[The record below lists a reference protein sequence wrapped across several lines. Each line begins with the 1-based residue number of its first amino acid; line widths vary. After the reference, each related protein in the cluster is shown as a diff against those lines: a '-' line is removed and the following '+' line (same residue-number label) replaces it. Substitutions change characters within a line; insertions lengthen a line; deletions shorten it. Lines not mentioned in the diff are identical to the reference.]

1 MKVSSFITNKVVK
14 NASWIIVGKM
24 FQMALAFIVGILT
37 ARYLGPSNYGLINY
51 AAAYITFFASFC
63 TLGINSI
70 IIKNFVDYP
79 EEKGEALGTAI
90 VLRSISSIISSAMII
105 GIVYF
110 VDTDEHLTIIVV
122 ALSTIALLFQSFE
135 VINYWFQE
143 KLQSKYTTYAT
154 VTAYTIVSAYK
165 IILLI
170 KGMDVTWFAVATAID
185 YIVVAAILIALYK
198 KKGGEKFS
206 FSVRKVKQLL
216 GKSKSFILAGMM
228 VSIYNCTDRLML
240 KQMLDVE
247 SVGYYA
253 LAVSISTIWCFVLS
267 AIIDSM
273 YPGIM
278 NLYKCNKADYIK
290 KNRQLY
296 SIVFYLS
303 ISVSLIITL
312 FAEFIINV
320 LYGVEYIAAA
330 NPLRIVIWYTAF
342 SYLGVARNAWIVCEN
357 KQKYLKYI
365 YISAAFINVLLNYIF
380 IPVWGASGAA
390 IASLITQ
397 AATVLIVPYFIKDL
411 KENTILIFEAIRLK
425 NIR

>member
-1 MKVSSFITNKVVK
+1 MRISGFVANKVVK

-24 FQMALAFIVGILT
+24 FQMGLAFIVGILT

-90 VLRSISSIISSAMII
+90 GLRTMSSIVSSAMII

-110 VDTDEHLTIIVV
+110 VDTDEPLTIIVV

-154 VTAYTIVSAYK
+154 VVAYTIVSAYK

-170 KGMDVTWFAVATAID
+170 IGKDVKWFAVATAID
-185 YIVVAAILIALYK
+185 YIVVAVILIVLYK
-198 KKGGEKFS
+198 KKGGEKLS
-206 FSVRKVKQLL
+206 FSIRKARQLL
-216 GKSKSFILAGMM
+216 EKSKSFILAGMM

-278 NLYKCNKADYIK
+278 NLHRDNRYDYIK
-290 KNRQLY
+290 RNRQLY
-296 SIVFYLS
+296 AIVFYLS
-303 ISVSLIITL
+303 ISVSLIISL
-312 FAEFIINV
+312 FAEFIIKV
-320 LYGVEYIAAA
+320 LYGVEYIEAA
-330 NPLRIVIWYTAF
+330 NPLRIIVWYTAF
-342 SYLGVARNAWIVCEN
+342 SYLGIARNAWIVCEN

-365 YISAAFINVLLNYIF
+365 YISAAFINVLLNFIF

-390 IASLITQ
+390 LASLITQ
-397 AATVLIVPYFIKDL
+397 VATVLIVPYFIKAL
-411 KENTILIFEAIRLK
+411 KENTILIFEAIKLK
-425 NIR
+425 GIK